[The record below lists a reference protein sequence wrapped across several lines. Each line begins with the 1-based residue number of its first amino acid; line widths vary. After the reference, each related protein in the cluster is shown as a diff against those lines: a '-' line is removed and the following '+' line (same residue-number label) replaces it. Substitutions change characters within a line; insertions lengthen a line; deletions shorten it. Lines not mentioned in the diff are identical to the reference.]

1 MHYKNLVFEKVKE
14 SGSITDTSL
23 TKSLTKDGYLLHEDV
38 INKAL
43 LDLEIMGLIN
53 VTWLNKNT
61 RRIEIVSNKN
71 EEDDVELENK
81 KSLENDYESSF
92 PATKSDLSLN
102 LKWKAASKAIPI
114 KIIVRYGAVTL
125 YAFHAKSD
133 VGVFVSL

>member
-1 MHYKNLVFEKVKE
+1 MRYKNLVFEKVKE

-23 TKSLTKDGYLLHEDV
+23 TKSLTKDGYLLSGDI
-38 INKAL
+38 INKTL
-43 LDLEIMGLIN
+43 LDLEVMGLIN

-92 PATKSDLSLN
+92 PATKSN
-102 LKWKAASKAIPI
+102 I
-114 KIIVRYGAVTL
+114 
-125 YAFHAKSD
+125 
-133 VGVFVSL
+133 

>member
-1 MHYKNLVFEKVKE
+1 MMNNAIQKFNIRKDKRV
-14 SGSITDTSL
+14 SL
-23 TKSLTKDGYLLHEDV
+23 YLLHEDV
-38 INKAL
+38 INKTL

-92 PATKSDLSLN
+92 PATKSD
-102 LKWKAASKAIPI
+102 I
-114 KIIVRYGAVTL
+114 
-125 YAFHAKSD
+125 
-133 VGVFVSL
+133 

>member
-1 MHYKNLVFEKVKE
+1 MRYKNLVLEKIKE
-14 SGSITDTSL
+14 LGSITDISL
-23 TKSLTKDGYLLHEDV
+23 TKGLAKDGYILHEDV
-38 INKAL
+38 INKTL

-92 PATKSDLSLN
+92 PATKSDL
-102 LKWKAASKAIPI
+102 
-114 KIIVRYGAVTL
+114 
-125 YAFHAKSD
+125 
-133 VGVFVSL
+133 

>member
-1 MHYKNLVFEKVKE
+1 MQYKNLVLEKVKE

-23 TKSLTKDGYLLHEDV
+23 TKSLTKDGYLLSGDI
-38 INKAL
+38 INKTL
-43 LDLEIMGLIN
+43 LDLEVMGLIN

-92 PATKSDLSLN
+92 PATKSDL
-102 LKWKAASKAIPI
+102 
-114 KIIVRYGAVTL
+114 
-125 YAFHAKSD
+125 
-133 VGVFVSL
+133 